1 MTEAIGDTEMEGP
14 NEKWA
19 SKQDGD
25 KLAVWW
31 RSGPDTSG
39 EDRRGN
45 CCPAGLLLLGS
56 QNLLSL
62 RSLLPSSRA

>member
-1 MTEAIGDTEMEGP
+1 MEGQDE
-14 NEKWA
+14 NMA
-19 SKQDGD
+19 SIQDGD

-45 CCPAGLLLLGS
+45 CCPARLLLLRY
-56 QNLLSL
+56 QSL
-62 RSLLPSSRA
+62 